1 MFHFSNKD
9 DHRPYAEK
17 QMTSVEKEFIREK
30 HNNMPRMIKYRKQ
43 FFEQLEQL
51 EKLKRG
57 KDGASQNNA

>member
-1 MFHFSNKD
+1 
-9 DHRPYAEK
+9 
-17 QMTSVEKEFIREK
+17 MTSVEKEFIREK